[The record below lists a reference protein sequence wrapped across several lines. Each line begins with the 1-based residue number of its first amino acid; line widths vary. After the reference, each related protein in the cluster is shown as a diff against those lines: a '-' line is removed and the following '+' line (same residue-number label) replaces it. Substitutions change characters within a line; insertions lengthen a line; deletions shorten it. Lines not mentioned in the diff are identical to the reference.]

1 MHLLKTPCPYTVTP
15 IKSGHSG
22 DTQLFAFIEA
32 AGWPVWPLVLASVI
46 SLAIIGE
53 RLWSLRSS
61 VVTPPELLAQV
72 VQEYRQNGVNPMLL
86 ARLSSGA
93 PLAQVFAAGLKNV
106 KSTPQVM
113 KEAIDDAGRAVAHDL
128 ERFLTTLGTIASIS
142 PLLGLLGTVIGM
154 IEIFG
159 SQAPTGGGNPVV
171 LAHGISIALYN
182 TAMGLIVAIPSMI
195 FYRYFRGKVDSLI
208 VDMESQ
214 AVKLVEILHGE
225 RTG

>member
-1 MHLLKTPCPYTVTP
+1 M
-15 IKSGHSG
+15 I
-22 DTQLFAFIEA
+22 AFNEA

-53 RLWSLRSS
+53 RAWSLRSN
-61 VVTPPELLAQV
+61 VVVPPDLLPKV
-72 VQEYRQNGVNPMLL
+72 VQEFRQNGVDPMML
-86 ARLSSGA
+86 ARLSTGA

-128 ERFLTTLGTIASIS
+128 ERFLNTLGTIASIS

-159 SQAPTGGGNPVV
+159 SQAPTGGSNPVV

-195 FYRYFRGKVDSLI
+195 FYRYFRSKVDSLI
-208 VDMESQ
+208 VEMESQ

-225 RTG
+225 RTH

>member
-1 MHLLKTPCPYTVTP
+1 M
-15 IKSGHSG
+15 
-22 DTQLFAFIEA
+22 FAFIEA

-53 RLWSLRSS
+53 RAWSLRSN
-61 VVTPPELLAQV
+61 VVVPPDLLPKV
-72 VQEYRQNGVNPMLL
+72 VQEFRQNGVDPMML
-86 ARLSSGA
+86 ARLSTGA

-113 KEAIDDAGRAVAHDL
+113 KEAIDDAGRSVAHDL
-128 ERFLTTLGTIASIS
+128 ERFLNTLGTIASIS

-159 SQAPTGGGNPVV
+159 SQAPTGGSNPVV

-195 FYRYFRGKVDSLI
+195 FYRYFRSKVDSLI
-208 VDMESQ
+208 VEMESQ
-214 AVKLVEILHGE
+214 AVKLVEIMHGE
-225 RTG
+225 RTH

>member
-1 MHLLKTPCPYTVTP
+1 V
-15 IKSGHSG
+15 
-22 DTQLFAFIEA
+22 FAFIEA

-53 RLWSLRSS
+53 RAWSLRSS

-72 VQEYRQNGVNPMLL
+72 VGEFRQNGVNPMMIAKL
-86 ARLSSGA
+86 AAAS
-93 PLAQVFAAGLKNV
+93 PLGQVFAAGLKNV

-159 SQAPTGGGNPVV
+159 SQAPSGSNPIV
-171 LAHGISIALYN
+171 LAHGISVALYN

-195 FYRYFRGKVDSLI
+195 FYRHFRSKVDSLI
-208 VDMESQ
+208 VEMESQ
-214 AVKLVEILHGE
+214 AIKLVEILHGT
-225 RTG
+225 RQS

>member
-1 MHLLKTPCPYTVTP
+1 
-15 IKSGHSG
+15 
-22 DTQLFAFIEA
+22 FIEA

-53 RLWSLRSS
+53 RAWSLRSN
-61 VVTPPELLAQV
+61 VVVPPDLLPKV
-72 VQEYRQNGVNPMLL
+72 VQEFRQNGVDPMML
-86 ARLSSGA
+86 ARLSTGS

-113 KEAIDDAGRAVAHDL
+113 KEAIDDAGRAVAHEL
-128 ERFLTTLGTIASIS
+128 ERFLPTLGTIAAIG

-159 SQAPTGGGNPVV
+159 SQSSSGSNPIV
-171 LAHGISIALYN
+171 LAHGISVALYN

-195 FYRYFRGKVDSLI
+195 FYRYFRGKVDGL
-208 VDMESQ
+208 VVEMEQQ
-214 AVKLVEILHGE
+214 AIKLVDFAHNE
-225 RTG
+225 RK

>member
-1 MHLLKTPCPYTVTP
+1 M
-15 IKSGHSG
+15 
-22 DTQLFAFIEA
+22 FAFIEA

-53 RLWSLRSS
+53 RAWSLRGS
-61 VVTPPELLAQV
+61 VITPPDLLNQV

-86 ARLSSGA
+86 ARLSTGA

-113 KEAIDDAGRAVAHDL
+113 KEAIDDSGRAVAHEL
-128 ERFLTTLGTIASIS
+128 ERFLTTLGTIATIS

-159 SQAPTGGGNPVV
+159 SQAPSGSNPIV
-171 LAHGISIALYN
+171 LAHGISVALYN

-195 FYRYFRGKVDSLI
+195 FYRHFRNKVDSLI
-208 VDMESQ
+208 VEMESQ

-225 RTG
+225 RQG

>member
-1 MHLLKTPCPYTVTP
+1 
-15 IKSGHSG
+15 
-22 DTQLFAFIEA
+22 LFAFIEA

-53 RLWSLRSS
+53 RAWSLRKS
-61 VVTPPELLAQV
+61 VVTPSGLLAQV
-72 VQEYRQNGVNPMLL
+72 VQEFRQNGVDPMVI
-86 ARLSSGA
+86 ARLSGGPA
-93 PLAQVFAAGLKNV
+93 LAQVFAAGLKNV

-159 SQAPTGGGNPVV
+159 SQAPSGTNPIV

-195 FYRYFRGKVDSLI
+195 FYRFYRSKVDSLI
-208 VDMESQ
+208 VEMESQ

-225 RTG
+225 RNT

>member
-1 MHLLKTPCPYTVTP
+1 V
-15 IKSGHSG
+15 
-22 DTQLFAFIEA
+22 FAFIEA

-53 RLWSLRSS
+53 RAWSLRSN
-61 VVTPPELLAQV
+61 VVVPPDLLPKV
-72 VQEYRQNGVNPMLL
+72 VQEFRQNGVDPMML
-86 ARLSSGA
+86 ARLSTGA

-113 KEAIDDAGRAVAHDL
+113 KEGIDDAGRSVAHDL
-128 ERFLTTLGTIASIS
+128 ERFLNTLGTIASIS

-159 SQAPTGGGNPVV
+159 SQAPTGGSNPVV

-195 FYRYFRGKVDSLI
+195 FYRYFRSKVDSLI
-208 VDMESQ
+208 VEMESQ

-225 RTG
+225 RTH

>member
-1 MHLLKTPCPYTVTP
+1 M
-15 IKSGHSG
+15 
-22 DTQLFAFIEA
+22 FAFIEA
-32 AGWPVWPLVLASVI
+32 AGWPIWPLVLASVI

-53 RLWSLRSS
+53 RAWSLRSS
-61 VVTPPELLAQV
+61 VVTPSELLGQV
-72 VQEYRQNGVNPMLL
+72 VTEFHQNGVNPMLL
-86 ARLSSGA
+86 ARLATGS

-159 SQAPTGGGNPVV
+159 SQAPSGGSNPVV

-195 FYRYFRGKVDSLI
+195 FYRHFRSKVDSLI
-208 VDMESQ
+208 VEMESQ
-214 AVKLVEILHGE
+214 AVKLVEILHGQ
-225 RTG
+225 RNN

>member
-1 MHLLKTPCPYTVTP
+1 MFALL
-15 IKSGHSG
+15 
-22 DTQLFAFIEA
+22 EA
-32 AGWPVWPLVLASVI
+32 AGWPIWPLVLASI
-46 SLAIIGE
+46 IALAIIGE
-53 RLWSLRSS
+53 RAWSLRSS
-61 VVTPPELLAQV
+61 IVAPQELLRQV
-72 VQEYRQNGVNPMLL
+72 VQEYRQNGVNPQLL
-86 ARLSSGA
+86 ARLAHGA

-113 KEAIDDAGRAVAHDL
+113 KEAIDETGRAVAHDL
-128 ERFLTTLGTIASIS
+128 DRFLTTLGTIATIS

-159 SQAPTGGGNPVV
+159 SQTPSGSNPIV

-195 FYRYFRGKVDSLI
+195 FYRHYRNQVDSL
-208 VDMESQ
+208 VVEMESQ

-225 RTG
+225 RQS

>member
-1 MHLLKTPCPYTVTP
+1 V
-15 IKSGHSG
+15 
-22 DTQLFAFIEA
+22 FAFIEA

-53 RLWSLRSS
+53 RAWSLRAS
-61 VVTPPELLAQV
+61 VVTPPGLLQQV
-72 VQEYRQNGVNPMLL
+72 VQEYRQHGVDPMFI
-86 ARLSSGA
+86 ARLAGGT
-93 PLAQVFAAGLKNV
+93 PLAQIFAAGLKNV
-106 KSTPQVM
+106 KSSPQVM
-113 KEAIDDAGRAVAHDL
+113 KEALDDAGRSVAHDL
-128 ERFLTTLGTIASIS
+128 SRFLTTLGTIASIS

-159 SQAPTGGGNPVV
+159 SQAPSGTNPIA

-195 FYRYFRGKVDSLI
+195 FYRYYRNKVDSLI
-208 VDMESQ
+208 IEMESQ

-225 RTG
+225 RSV

>member
-1 MHLLKTPCPYTVTP
+1 M
-15 IKSGHSG
+15 
-22 DTQLFAFIEA
+22 FAFIEA

-53 RLWSLRSS
+53 RAWSLRSN
-61 VVTPPELLAQV
+61 VVVPPDLLPKV
-72 VQEYRQNGVNPMLL
+72 VQEFRQNGVDPMML
-86 ARLSSGA
+86 ARLSTGS

-113 KEAIDDAGRAVAHDL
+113 KEAIDDAGRSVAHDL
-128 ERFLTTLGTIASIS
+128 ERFLNTLGTIASIS

-159 SQAPTGGGNPVV
+159 SQAPTGGSNPVV

-195 FYRYFRGKVDSLI
+195 FYRYFRSKVDSLI
-208 VDMESQ
+208 VEMESQ

-225 RTG
+225 RTH

>member
-1 MHLLKTPCPYTVTP
+1 M
-15 IKSGHSG
+15 
-22 DTQLFAFIEA
+22 FALIEA

-53 RLWSLRSS
+53 RAWSLRSS
-61 VVTPPELLAQV
+61 VVTPPGLLPQV
-72 VQEYRQNGVNPMLL
+72 IQEYRQNGVDPMLI
-86 ARLSSGA
+86 ARLANGA

-106 KSTPQVM
+106 KSSPQVM
-113 KEAIDDAGRAVAHDL
+113 KEAIDDAGRSVAHDL
-128 ERFLTTLGTIASIS
+128 ERFLSTLGTIASIS

-159 SQAPTGGGNPVV
+159 SQAPTGGSNPVV

-195 FYRYFRGKVDSLI
+195 FYRYFRAKVDSLI
-208 VDMESQ
+208 VEMESQ

>member
-1 MHLLKTPCPYTVTP
+1 V
-15 IKSGHSG
+15 
-22 DTQLFAFIEA
+22 FAFIEA

-53 RLWSLRSS
+53 RAWSLRSN
-61 VVTPPELLAQV
+61 VVVPPDLLPKV
-72 VQEYRQNGVNPMLL
+72 VQEFRQNGVDPMML
-86 ARLSSGA
+86 ARLSTGA

-113 KEAIDDAGRAVAHDL
+113 KEAIDDAGRSVAHDL
-128 ERFLTTLGTIASIS
+128 ERFLNTLGTIASIS

-159 SQAPTGGGNPVV
+159 SQAPTGGSNPVV

-195 FYRYFRGKVDSLI
+195 FYRYFRSKVDSLI
-208 VDMESQ
+208 VEMESQ

-225 RTG
+225 RTH